1 VGENDIRLSARKN
14 MTSGES
20 VILPDSIYDH
30 AVESL
35 SIGAQPPAHLRIVM
49 VAADAAAKGMNLAS
63 RRRGIDV
70 AGIVKRGDFDLI
82 SRALMGR
89 RKHRN
94 RVSGAAMVRTK

>member
-1 VGENDIRLSARKN
+1 
-14 MTSGES
+14 
-20 VILPDSIYDH
+20 
-30 AVESL
+30 
-35 SIGAQPPAHLRIVM
+35 
-49 VAADAAAKGMNLAS
+49 MNLAS